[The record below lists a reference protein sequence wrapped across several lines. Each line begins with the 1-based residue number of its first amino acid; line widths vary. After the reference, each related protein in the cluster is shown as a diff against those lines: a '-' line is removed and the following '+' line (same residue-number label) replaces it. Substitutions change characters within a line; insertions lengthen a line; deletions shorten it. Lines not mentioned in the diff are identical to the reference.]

1 MSDLCFRHRARLLLT
16 LLTVTL
22 LLAGC
27 GDRMS
32 DLRQYADQV
41 KARKGGYVEP
51 LPQVKPFETYS
62 YADADKRSPFNPQLQ
77 NLNSPNLHGSGNS
90 GIHPDFNRNREYLE
104 QFPLDSLKMLGTL
117 TEEGTLWAL
126 VRDGDGIV
134 HRVKTGNYM
143 GQNFGKIISIDDSG
157 LTLREIVPDGQGGWT
172 ERTTNVQLGE

>member
-1 MSDLCFRHRARLLLT
+1 MNSFHSNHRACLLLA
-16 LLTVTL
+16 LATVPL

-51 LPQVKPFETYS
+51 LPQVKPFETYI
-62 YADADKRSPFNPQLQ
+62 YADADKRSPFDPQLQ
-77 NLNSPNLHGSGNS
+77 SLNNPNLHAGSNS
-90 GIHPDFNRNREYLE
+90 GIHPDFNRNHEYLE

-117 TEEGTLWAL
+117 TEGGTLWAL
-126 VRDGDGIV
+126 IRDGDGIV

-172 ERTTNVQLGE
+172 ERTTNVQLGD

>member
-1 MSDLCFRHRARLLLT
+1 MNDLRLKHRCRLLLA
-16 LLTVTL
+16 LAATVL

-41 KARKGGYVEP
+41 KARKGGYIEP
-51 LPQVKPFETYS
+51 LPQVKPFETYPYS
-62 YADADKRSPFNPQLQ
+62 DADKRSPFDPQLQ
-77 NLNSPNLHGSGNS
+77 SLNNPKPNVGSNS
-90 GIHPDFNRNREYLE
+90 GIHPDFNRNHEYLE

-117 TEEGTLWAL
+117 TVDGELWAL

-134 HRVKTGNYM
+134 HRVKAGNYM

-157 LTLREIVPDGQGGWT
+157 LTLREIVPDGQGAWT
-172 ERTTNVQLGE
+172 VRTTNVQLGE

>member
-1 MSDLCFRHRARLLLT
+1 MKHLRFSHRIRLSLGLAAAT
-16 LLTVTL
+16 I

-51 LPQVKPFETYS
+51 LPQVKPFETYV
-62 YADADKRSPFNPQLQ
+62 YADAGKRSPFNPQLQ
-77 NLNSPNLHGSGNS
+77 SLNKPNLASGAKS

-117 TEEGTLWAL
+117 TEGGTLWAL

-134 HRVKTGNYM
+134 HRVKKGNYM

>member
-1 MSDLCFRHRARLLLT
+1 MKHLRFSNRIRLLSGLIAAT
-16 LLTVTL
+16 I

-51 LPQVKPFETYS
+51 LPQVKPFETYV
-62 YADADKRSPFNPQLQ
+62 YADAGKRSPFNPQLQ
-77 NLNSPNLHGSGNS
+77 SLNNPSLHAGGNS

-117 TEEGTLWAL
+117 TEGGTLWAL

-134 HRVKTGNYM
+134 HRVKKGNYM

-157 LTLREIVPDGQGGWT
+157 LTLREIVPDGQGGWI